1 MNDLTLAGCTP
12 TPLANYLKALGVFRL
27 LAEQKDTEIKARW
40 QGEQFV
46 LHTRLSREEVAR
58 FFLEEYRPT
67 PILAPWNGGSG
78 FYPNDNKDGFGPI
91 SSTRAPRFAALASAM
106 STAIRVLASLGLK
119 EKPDADSKPRLLVS
133 LRAQADDAF
142 LSWLDAAVVLAA
154 GNPAYPPLLGTGG
167 NDGRLDFTNNFLQRL
182 VELFDPGTGTAQ
194 GMAVGWLDNALFAN
208 PTPRLAQNAI
218 GQFAPGQIG
227 GANATTGFSID
238 SRINAWDFV
247 LMLEGALLFAT
258 ATTRRLESS
267 QQATFAYPF
276 TVHSVQAGS
285 GGTTPSD
292 AASGKSRGEIWMPL
306 WDRPARLQE
315 ISALFSEGRAT
326 VGRRAARDGLDFA
339 RAVAQLG
346 TDRGIAAFQRYGF
359 MIRNGLAYLATPL
372 SRVEVA
378 RAPTVDLIADL
389 EHGQFLDRLRR
400 EARDKDA
407 PASLK
412 RAVSQLENALF
423 ALTQP
428 GAGRPTI
435 QRALI
440 LLGVTMQI
448 LGVSRKGRE
457 AVPMLPRLSAAWVLQ
472 AADDSAEF
480 RIALALASLSGLHT
494 YLAPV
499 ARDKGR
505 WQWAPESRLHVW
517 GKGDLVRNLVRVV
530 ERRVIEAQRNPE
542 LQPFNGNARLGA
554 RLSDIQAFLDRQTDD
569 GLIAALLH
577 GLVWAE
583 LPDSLLPSHAGGEG
597 TTIALPAAYA
607 ICKPCFTPPDLLK
620 FLGRLPRDTSFIL
633 PGELPRLLAAGQAEK
648 ALPLAWKRGRIAGFG
663 WPRGEAPHPPAL
675 DGPRLLAA
683 LAVPIQSSALL
694 RLLPRIEEPQSV

>member
-1 MNDLTLAGCTP
+1 LTRF
-12 TPLANYLKALGVFRL
+12 NV
-27 LAEQKDTEIKARW
+27 
-40 QGEQFV
+40 
-46 LHTRLSREEVAR
+46 SR
-58 FFLEEYRPT
+58 
-67 PILAPWNGGSG
+67 
-78 FYPNDNKDGFGPI
+78 
-91 SSTRAPRFAALASAM
+91 
-106 STAIRVLASLGLK
+106 
-119 EKPDADSKPRLLVS
+119 
-133 LRAQADDAF
+133 
-142 LSWLDAAVVLAA
+142 
-154 GNPAYPPLLGTGG
+154 TG
-167 NDGRLDFTNNFLQRL
+167 
-182 VELFDPGTGTAQ
+182 
-194 GMAVGWLDNALFAN
+194 
-208 PTPRLAQNAI
+208 
-218 GQFAPGQIG
+218 
-227 GANATTGFSID
+227 
-238 SRINAWDFV
+238 
-247 LMLEGALLFAT
+247 
-258 ATTRRLESS
+258 
-267 QQATFAYPF
+267 
-276 TVHSVQAGS
+276 
-285 GGTTPSD
+285 
-292 AASGKSRGEIWMPL
+292 
-306 WDRPARLQE
+306 
-315 ISALFSEGRAT
+315 
-326 VGRRAARDGLDFA
+326 
-339 RAVAQLG
+339 
-346 TDRGIAAFQRYGF
+346 
-359 MIRNGLAYLATPL
+359 
-372 SRVEVA
+372 
-378 RAPTVDLIADL
+378 APTVDLIADL
-389 EHGQFLDRLRR
+389 EQGQFLDRLRR

-440 LLGVTMQI
+440 LLGETMQI
-448 LGVSRKGRE
+448 LGVSRKGRD
-457 AVPMLPRLSAAWVLQ
+457 AVPVPQRLSTAWVLQ

-480 RIALALASLSGLHT
+480 RIALALASLSGLRP

-554 RLSDIQAFLDRQTDD
+554 RLSDIQAFLNRQTDD

-583 LPDSLLPSHAGGEG
+583 SPDSLLPSHAGGEG
-597 TTIALPAAYA
+597 TTIALPAAYS

-620 FLGRLPRDTSFIL
+620 FLGRLPQDASFIL

-648 ALPLAWKRGRIAGFG
+648 ALPLAWKRGRIAGLG

-694 RLLPRIEEPQSV
+694 YLLPRIEEPQPV